1 MIKKLRPVLGVGG
14 RAEDVHHHE
23 VLDVVLFSPWL
34 LQLVDIVPG
43 LLKIKCQRYHK
54 LYCQREVNCSPSGVA
69 PNLHFPHLHQTQI
82 YKTHIYTKPRFTQ
95 TQIYTTQ
102 IYTHTQIYTAPYWH
116 TQIYTPKIYT
126 KINPNLQRHKFTFK
140 LF

>member
-1 MIKKLRPVLGVGG
+1 MIKKLRPVLCVGG

-54 LYCQREVNCSPSGVA
+54 LYCQREVNCGPSDVA
-69 PNLHFPHLHQTQI
+69 PNLIHFPQLHQTQI
-82 YKTHIYTKPRFTQ
+82 YKTQIYTGPKFTQ
-95 TQIYTTQ
+95 TQI
-102 IYTHTQIYTAPYWH
+102 
-116 TQIYTPKIYT
+116 
-126 KINPNLQRHKFTFK
+126 
-140 LF
+140 